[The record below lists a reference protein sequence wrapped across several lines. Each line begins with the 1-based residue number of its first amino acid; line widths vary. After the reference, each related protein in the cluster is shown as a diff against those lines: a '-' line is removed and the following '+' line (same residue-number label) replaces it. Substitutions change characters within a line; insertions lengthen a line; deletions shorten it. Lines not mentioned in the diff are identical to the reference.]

1 MDYIIDFLFIFDI
14 FVCFRTAF
22 LNSAGDEVFDLAMIR
37 KNYMKGWFPVDLVA
51 CFPAEILIIF
61 TQSSDT
67 RAKIMLR
74 LLKIPRL
81 LRIGR
86 LFKYLNQFQ
95 YAAVWRIIRLVISLL
110 FVSHWI
116 ACLYVFICR
125 LEFESNDEGVWD
137 PFIEMQ
143 TDPTGTQY
151 MYMLLTAFLMLIGE
165 GIDPSTLSE
174 MAFVFTA
181 QVLGAIMMAVIIG
194 NISLVL
200 QNSNALA
207 SMYQSKMDI
216 INDSM
221 RAMNIS
227 RRLQLKTAAYYELL
241 WTRQRS
247 LSTKTSFIDE
257 LSPCLRKEVNLDL
270 NTEVIYRCDLF
281 KRLLDRDDTSLTG
294 IMSEET
300 SDHVLV
306 AIVNALQR
314 EVGAG
319 FFAAAAAA
327 LAAAAPCF
335 LWVGSLFCFC
345 CLHLPIAAHE
355 ITPPN

>member
-1 MDYIIDFLFIFDI
+1 MLAADDSALAPQ
-14 FVCFRTAF
+14 RL
-22 LNSAGDEVFDLAMIR
+22 LNRAIR
-37 KNYMKGWFPVDLVA
+37 L
-51 CFPAEILIIF
+51 
-61 TQSSDT
+61 
-67 RAKIMLR
+67 LR

-125 LEFESNDEGVWD
+125 LEFESNEEGVWD

-143 TDPTGTQY
+143 TDPGGTQY

-165 GIDPSTLSE
+165 GIDPSTLAE

-207 SMYQSKMDI
+207 SMYQSKMDV

-227 RRLQLKTAAYYELL
+227 KRLQMKTAAYYELL

-247 LSTKTSFIDE
+247 LSTKTSFI
-257 LSPCLRKEVNLDL
+257 
-270 NTEVIYRCDLF
+270 
-281 KRLLDRDDTSLTG
+281 
-294 IMSEET
+294 
-300 SDHVLV
+300 
-306 AIVNALQR
+306 
-314 EVGAG
+314 
-319 FFAAAAAA
+319 
-327 LAAAAPCF
+327 
-335 LWVGSLFCFC
+335 
-345 CLHLPIAAHE
+345 LPITCF
-355 ITPPN
+355 ITCI